1 MCPHLAKNNKKMFF
15 RLKIKVRTDDA
26 FRRKFGA
33 DSNNVA
39 RRIMAFAQSYWKM
52 SESLGTVIIFDVDP
66 NIEPISGTYVA
77 LTDL

>member
-1 MCPHLAKNNKKMFF
+1 MFF

-33 DSNNVA
+33 DSINVA
-39 RRIMAFAQSYWKM
+39 RRIMAFAQGYWKM
-52 SESLGTVIIFDVDP
+52 SASLGTQIIFEVDA
-66 NIEPISGTYVA
+66 NIDPISGTYVA